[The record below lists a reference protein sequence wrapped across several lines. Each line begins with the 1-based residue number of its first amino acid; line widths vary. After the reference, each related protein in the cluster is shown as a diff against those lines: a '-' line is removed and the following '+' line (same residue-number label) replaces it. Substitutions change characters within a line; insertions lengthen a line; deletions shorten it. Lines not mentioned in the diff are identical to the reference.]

1 MAIPGFEAFTPSHYS
16 EILSANAI
24 NAFGLAL
31 GKKLNKTKEERLTER
46 VDRLESRKSTPRRE
60 VRLQKQ
66 KAKLANEQKNNSEAP
81 VEMSSPLNLNLAAIA
96 GSAGLTGS
104 KFMSGIMEAGLMS
117 GSGDYIKALGGK
129 AGISKKGNRH
139 TFREMQAAIT
149 ANTEAIQNLTSEEEP
164 GLQMPQ
170 DNVPVVDPVLE
181 QYNNNQQFN
190 QNFNA
195 DTQAAAAGMMGV
207 GVENSYDRAIMPPA
221 MVKPDDVGVQSLYK
235 NKIV

>member
-46 VDRLESRKSTPRRE
+46 ADRLENRKSTPRRE

-81 VEMSSPLNLNLAAIA
+81 VEMSSPLNFNLAAIL
-96 GSAGLTGS
+96 GSS
-104 KFMSGIMEAGLMS
+104 KFGAIKAGLMS
-117 GSGDYIKALGGK
+117 GK
-129 AGISKKGNRH
+129 AGKGNRH
-139 TFREMQAAIT
+139 TFNEMQTAIT

-190 QNFNA
+190 QNFNP